1 MDETY
6 AREMSAL
13 TRSFYDEVY
22 ASFSATRQSPWAG
35 WEQLV
40 RALGLTGTEDLRVL
54 DVACGNLRFERFL
67 AGRVRSVEAWCSD
80 ACDELAQSGLP
91 STEGVVCHYAHADIA
106 EALLAGSL
114 HALAAT
120 CPVDLAVSFGFMH
133 HLPLAAQRQRLLAHL
148 TDQLSPSGHACVSCR
163 QFGRDARI
171 MRGAEGVVGGGAGD
185 YLRGWQGSDRVRRF
199 CHATSEAEIDELV
212 ASLAGKAEEVARFSA
227 DGRRGDLNRYLVL
240 RRIR

>member
-22 ASFSATRQSPWAG
+22 ATFSATRQSPWAG
-35 WEQLV
+35 WERLV
-40 RALGLTGTEDLRVL
+40 RELGITGAEELRVL

-80 ACDELAQSGLP
+80 ACDDLAQSGPP
-91 STEGVVCHYAHADIA
+91 SVEGIVHYAHADIA
-106 EALLAGSL
+106 EALLTGDLSRVS
-114 HALAAT
+114 AT

-148 TDQLSPSGHACVSCR
+148 VGQVRTGGHVCVSFW
-163 QFGRDARI
+163 QFERDARI
-171 MRGAEGVVGGGAGD
+171 MRGAEGVAGGGAGD
-185 YLRGWQGSDRVRRF
+185 YLLGWQGSDRVRRF
-199 CHATSEAEIDELV
+199 CHSTREGEIGELV
-212 ASLAGKAEEVARFSA
+212 ASLAGSAREVARFSA
-227 DGRRGDLNRYLVL
+227 DGKSGDLNRYLVL
-240 RRIR
+240 RRHQ